1 MKPNLTG
8 HVVWWLTTCPRKPKV
23 PVPSPAASYV
33 QRWALSS
40 NRPANVLVS
49 VKRVEV
55 VVRNYINTLP
65 LPLQSCDSWM
75 VVKGNP
81 DRKKN
86 LIGIMETWY
95 IFCDQLEK
103 SLSEK
108 KKFVEQ
114 EKLCWNCL
122 AKNHIL
128 KSC

>member
-1 MKPNLTG
+1 
-8 HVVWWLTTCPRKPKV
+8 
-23 PVPSPAASYV
+23 
-33 QRWALSS
+33 
-40 NRPANVLVS
+40 
-49 VKRVEV
+49 
-55 VVRNYINTLP
+55 
-65 LPLQSCDSWM
+65 
-75 VVKGNP
+75 
-81 DRKKN
+81 
-86 LIGIMETWY
+86 METWY